1 MFCFFFSK
9 ELEQH
14 KYELKLKVERL
25 QEGND
30 SRVVELQADLIALSN
45 ELKTLRS
52 NSETDNLSK
61 RETVAGLTEENEK
74 LHSEIQKVKAD
85 NEQLRRDQSL
95 LTKQLSRKIS
105 IDDDRL
111 QQMEID
117 ELWEKLTR
125 LEEEKLSFTQTI
137 SELEA
142 SKESLSKEVE
152 ELTAKNQSLEKKLT
166 SSKGQLA
173 HCEEELN
180 ESKDLNMFLQDQID
194 EIKMQVRNKVNN
206 PRLKDV

>member
-1 MFCFFFSK
+1 VRCVTFLIWLKFYHQQNFNSKIKFVLPFFSK

-74 LHSEIQKVKAD
+74 LHSEIQKV
-85 NEQLRRDQSL
+85 RPFVIY
-95 LTKQLSRKIS
+95 IS
-105 IDDDRL
+105 TPG
-111 QQMEID
+111 E
-117 ELWEKLTR
+117 
-125 LEEEKLSFTQTI
+125 
-137 SELEA
+137 
-142 SKESLSKEVE
+142 
-152 ELTAKNQSLEKKLT
+152 
-166 SSKGQLA
+166 
-173 HCEEELN
+173 
-180 ESKDLNMFLQDQID
+180 
-194 EIKMQVRNKVNN
+194 
-206 PRLKDV
+206 

>member
-1 MFCFFFSK
+1 MRCVTFLIWLKFYHQQNFNSKIKFVLLFFSK

-74 LHSEIQKVKAD
+74 LHSEIQKV
-85 NEQLRRDQSL
+85 RPFVIY
-95 LTKQLSRKIS
+95 IS
-105 IDDDRL
+105 TPG
-111 QQMEID
+111 E
-117 ELWEKLTR
+117 
-125 LEEEKLSFTQTI
+125 
-137 SELEA
+137 
-142 SKESLSKEVE
+142 
-152 ELTAKNQSLEKKLT
+152 
-166 SSKGQLA
+166 
-173 HCEEELN
+173 
-180 ESKDLNMFLQDQID
+180 
-194 EIKMQVRNKVNN
+194 
-206 PRLKDV
+206 